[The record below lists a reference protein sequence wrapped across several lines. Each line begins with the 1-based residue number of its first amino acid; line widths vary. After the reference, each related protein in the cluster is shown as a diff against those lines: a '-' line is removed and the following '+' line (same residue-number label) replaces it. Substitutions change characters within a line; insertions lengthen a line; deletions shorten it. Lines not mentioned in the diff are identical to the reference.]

1 MRNFVY
7 AAFFSIVAC
16 FSAQAQGS
24 EWSHDPVYNYA
35 DIFEMEFE
43 EYSNRIAER
52 NGCFWIA
59 GSDGLLRYDRGS
71 GKVYLCNTEVGIP
84 EDATIISV
92 ASQNGALWFSTYE
105 YGAYLYK
112 ESDGAMRLYR
122 LGNSLTTLYLD
133 FCYAIAF
140 DGEEVYMGSNQRY
153 AKPYPVYG
161 GEYYQWDIKS
171 FCMMSAP
178 VGWYITDMAFDSS
191 GTLWMTCNGQH
202 ADVPGAMGY
211 PSYLMKLTPEENME
225 FVLCMEKDG
234 EKVSATSLAVDD
246 NDNIWYVRDNG
257 IHCYNQS
264 SATDSW
270 YWSGNRDD
278 IPDSFYTA
286 CEADASGNIW
296 FTSADVLLKY
306 DGTGFTA
313 YTSPRYDNARSIYC
327 EGDVVWVYSTDD
339 VLYRFE
345 NGEFSD
351 VIALEPDLSG
361 VVQTAAGADRQ
372 VGVTVSGG
380 VLTVLSADAG
390 ITGVEVCS
398 MDGRIIV
405 SRAYA
410 AGTADARIDLG
421 GYAGNGGG
429 LAVVRVS
436 GDGWQCVKKVVLR

>member
-16 FSAQAQGS
+16 FSAQAQDS
-24 EWSHDPVYNYA
+24 EWSHDPVYHYA

-59 GSDGLLRYDRGS
+59 GSEGLLRYDRGS
-71 GKVYLCNTEVGIP
+71 GKAYLCNTEVGIP

-122 LGNSLTTLYLD
+122 LGNSLMTLYLD
-133 FCYAIAF
+133 FCYATAF

-178 VGWYITDMAFDSS
+178 IGWYITDMAFDSS
-191 GTLWMTCNGQH
+191 GTLWMTCNGEH
-202 ADVPGAMGY
+202 TNIPGVMGY

-225 FVLCMEKDG
+225 FVLRMEKDG

-264 SATDSW
+264 SATDTW

-286 CEADASGNIW
+286 CVMN
-296 FTSADVLLKY
+296 
-306 DGTGFTA
+306 
-313 YTSPRYDNARSIYC
+313 
-327 EGDVVWVYSTDD
+327 
-339 VLYRFE
+339 
-345 NGEFSD
+345 
-351 VIALEPDLSG
+351 
-361 VVQTAAGADRQ
+361 
-372 VGVTVSGG
+372 
-380 VLTVLSADAG
+380 
-390 ITGVEVCS
+390 
-398 MDGRIIV
+398 
-405 SRAYA
+405 
-410 AGTADARIDLG
+410 
-421 GYAGNGGG
+421 
-429 LAVVRVS
+429 
-436 GDGWQCVKKVVLR
+436 